1 MGTKEK
7 IIEKLNQVKDETVLT
22 DFLSMID
29 LELSMCEEPVV
40 LTSVQK
46 DFLNEGL
53 DDLEKGNIH
62 SDAEAKKVVE
72 QWLKSYFFNAE
83 IKSLNL

>member
-40 LTSVQK
+40 LTIAQK
-46 DFLNEGL
+46 DFLDEGL
-53 DDLEKGNIH
+53 EELEKGNIH
-62 SDAEAKKVVE
+62 SDAEAKKVIK
-72 QWLKSYFFNAE
+72 QWLKE
-83 IKSLNL
+83 K

>member
-7 IIEKLNQVKDETVLT
+7 IIEKLNQIKDEAVLA
-22 DFLSMID
+22 DFLSVID

-40 LTSVQK
+40 LTSAQK
-46 DFLNEGL
+46 DFLDEGL
-53 DDLEKGNIH
+53 DDFHKGNIH

-72 QWLKSYFFNAE
+72 QWLKE
-83 IKSLNL
+83 K

>member
-7 IIEKLNQVKDETVLT
+7 IIEKPNQVKDETVLT

-40 LTSVQK
+40 LTSAQK
-46 DFLNEGL
+46 DFLDEGL
-53 DDLEKGNIH
+53 EELEKGNIH
-62 SDAEAKKVVE
+62 SDAEAKKVIK
-72 QWLKSYFFNAE
+72 QWLKE
-83 IKSLNL
+83 K